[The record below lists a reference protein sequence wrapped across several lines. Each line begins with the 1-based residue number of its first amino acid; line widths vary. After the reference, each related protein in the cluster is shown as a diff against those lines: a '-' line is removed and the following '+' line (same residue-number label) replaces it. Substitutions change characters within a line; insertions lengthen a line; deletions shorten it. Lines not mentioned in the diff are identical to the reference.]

1 MRGVIISAMLFPRRG
16 PMRLV
21 STVLAAL
28 ALVGLTAGCSDDGEN
43 SGGAARGDLSE
54 ERATLAA
61 IVSQPDGREG
71 DEVTVAGEVVR
82 SEERA
87 FVLEAEGERLLVV
100 PQSAPDEPYEV
111 GTVVRAQ
118 GTVEP
123 IPAGDDREIVGEE
136 RLFDEFEGE
145 PTLAATEISV
155 LD

>member
-1 MRGVIISAMLFPRRG
+1 MRGVIISAMLFPPRG
-16 PMRLV
+16 PMRLL

-28 ALVGLTAGCSDDGEN
+28 VLVGLTGCSDDGED
-43 SGGAARGDLSE
+43 SAGAAPADLSE

-87 FVLEAEGERLLVV
+87 FVLEAEGERLLIV
-100 PQSAPDEPYEV
+100 PQFAPDQPYEV